1 MGHLIL
7 FKKIM
12 KKYEAIL
19 CTLAFVFSLG
29 CFAQRT
35 NHASAS
41 PVTGKT
47 TLLTDS
53 LANNS
58 DFVIQS
64 YYVEERINKLF
75 GGRIITYQV
84 SKLDMVDTYDLG
96 PNNTRTVIPNYVKRK
111 PKVAPNAIEAKT
123 TVASASASLE
133 PVKVE
138 ITAPA
143 SISSKYVKVDVVNT
157 YAKVIDKGYKSTD
170 MLKKVADRLYFEGNL
185 KEAVGYYAQLFEESP
200 NLEVIYYYRYAQS
213 LKAINEDEKA
223 NTLMKRFKSETLT
236 MK

>member
-1 MGHLIL
+1 
-7 FKKIM
+7 M

-29 CFAQRT
+29 CFAQST
-35 NHASAS
+35 NSVSAS
-41 PVTGKT
+41 PAPGKT

-53 LANNS
+53 LPTN
-58 DFVIQS
+58 DMVIQS

-84 SKLDMVDTYDLG
+84 SKLDLVDTYDLG

-123 TVASASASLE
+123 LVASSSASLA

-138 ITAPA
+138 VVTPA
-143 SISSKYVKVDVVNT
+143 SSTSKYVTVNMVDT
-157 YAKVIDKGYKSTD
+157 YEKVIDKGYKSIE
-170 MLKKVADRLYFEGNL
+170 MLKKVADRFYFEGNL
-185 KEAVGYYAQLFEESP
+185 TAAAGYYTQLFDQAKD
-200 NLEVIYYYRYAQS
+200 LDVIYYYRYAQS

>member
-1 MGHLIL
+1 
-7 FKKIM
+7 M

-29 CFAQRT
+29 CFAQST
-35 NHASAS
+35 NSASAS
-41 PVTGKT
+41 PAPGKT

-53 LANNS
+53 LPTN
-58 DFVIQS
+58 DMVIQS

-111 PKVAPNAIEAKT
+111 PKVAPNTIETKT
-123 TVASASASLE
+123 LVASANTSVA

-138 ITAPA
+138 VTAPA
-143 SISSKYVKVDVVNT
+143 PSTSKYITVNMVDT
-157 YAKVIDKGYKSTD
+157 YEKVIDKGYKSVD
-170 MLKKVADRLYFEGNL
+170 MLKKVADRFYFEGNL
-185 KEAVGYYAQLFEESP
+185 TAAAGYYTQLFDQAKD
-200 NLEVIYYYRYAQS
+200 LDVIYYYRYAQS
-213 LKAINEDEKA
+213 LKAINENEKA
-223 NTLMKRFKSETLT
+223 NTLMKRFKSETLS

>member
-1 MGHLIL
+1 
-7 FKKIM
+7 
-12 KKYEAIL
+12 
-19 CTLAFVFSLG
+19 
-29 CFAQRT
+29 
-35 NHASAS
+35 
-41 PVTGKT
+41 
-47 TLLTDS
+47 LTDN

-58 DFVIQS
+58 DYVIQS

-123 TVASASASLE
+123 LVASSSVSVE

-143 SISSKYVKVDVVNT
+143 STTSKYVTVNMVDTYTKVV
-157 YAKVIDKGYKSTD
+157 DKGYKSVD
-170 MLKKVADRLYFEGNL
+170 MLKKVADRFYFDGNL
-185 KEAVGYYAQLFEESP
+185 SAASGYYAQLFEETKD
-200 NLEVIYYYRYAQS
+200 LDAIYYYRYAQS
-213 LKAINEDEKA
+213 LKAINENEKA
-223 NTLMKRFKSETLT
+223 NTLMKRFKSETLS

>member
-1 MGHLIL
+1 
-7 FKKIM
+7 M
-12 KKYEAIL
+12 KKYEAVMI
-19 CTLAFVFSLG
+19 TLAFVFSLS

-35 NHASAS
+35 NNASAS
-41 PVTGKT
+41 PAPGKT

-53 LANNS
+53 LS
-58 DFVIQS
+58 TDDLVIQS

-84 SKLDMVDTYDLG
+84 SKLDMIDTYDLG

-111 PKVAPNAIEAKT
+111 PKVAPNAIATKT
-123 TVASASASLE
+123 MVASASASVA

-138 ITAPA
+138 ITTPAP
-143 SISSKYVKVDVVNT
+143 STSKYITVNMVDT
-157 YAKVIDKGYKSTD
+157 YEKVIDKGYKSID
-170 MLKKVADRLYFEGNL
+170 MLKKVADRFYFEGNL
-185 KEAVGYYAQLFEESP
+185 TAAAGYYTKLFDETQD
-200 NLEVIYYYRYAQS
+200 LDVIYYYRYAQS

>member
-1 MGHLIL
+1 
-7 FKKIM
+7 M

-29 CFAQRT
+29 CFAQST
-35 NHASAS
+35 NSASAS
-41 PVTGKT
+41 PAPGKT

-53 LANNS
+53 ISNN
-58 DFVIQS
+58 DLVIQS

-111 PKVAPNAIEAKT
+111 PKVAPNTIEAKT
-123 TVASASASLE
+123 LVASSNASVV

-138 ITAPA
+138 VTAPA
-143 SISSKYVKVDVVNT
+143 PSTSKYVTVNMVDT
-157 YAKVIDKGYKSTD
+157 YEKVIDKGYKSID
-170 MLKKVADRLYFEGNL
+170 MLKKVADRFYFEGNL
-185 KEAVGYYAQLFEESP
+185 SAAAGYYTKLFEEAKD
-200 NLEVIYYYRYAQS
+200 NLDVIYYYRYAQS

-223 NTLMKRFKSETLT
+223 NALMKRFKSETLT

>member
-1 MGHLIL
+1 
-7 FKKIM
+7 M

-29 CFAQRT
+29 CFAQST
-35 NHASAS
+35 NSVSAS
-41 PVTGKT
+41 PAPGKT

-53 LANNS
+53 FPTDDL
-58 DFVIQS
+58 VIQS

-111 PKVAPNAIEAKT
+111 PKVAPNAIETKT
-123 TVASASASLE
+123 TVASSSAFVE

-138 ITAPA
+138 IAAPVA
-143 SISSKYVKVDVVNT
+143 TGSKYVTVNMVDT
-157 YAKVIDKGYKSTD
+157 YEKVIDKGYKSID
-170 MLKKVADRLYFEGNL
+170 MLKKVADRFYFEGNL
-185 KEAVGYYAQLFEESP
+185 TAAAGYYTQLFDQAKD
-200 NLEVIYYYRYAQS
+200 LDVIYYYRYAQS

>member
-1 MGHLIL
+1 
-7 FKKIM
+7 M

-41 PVTGKT
+41 PTTGKT

-53 LANNS
+53 LS
-58 DFVIQS
+58 TGDYVIQS

-111 PKVAPNAIEAKT
+111 PKVASNKIEAKAL
-123 TVASASASLE
+123 VASSSASLE

-138 ITAPA
+138 VTAP
-143 SISSKYVKVDVVNT
+143 STISSKFVSVNVVDT
-157 YAKVIDKGYKSTD
+157 YEKVIDKGYKSID
-170 MLKKVADRLYFEGNL
+170 MLKKVADRFYFEGNL
-185 KEAVGYYAQLFEESP
+185 SAAAGYYTQLFEEAKD
-200 NLEVIYYYRYAQS
+200 LEVIYYYRYAQS
-213 LKAINEDEKA
+213 LKAINENEKA

>member
-1 MGHLIL
+1 
-7 FKKIM
+7 M

-41 PVTGKT
+41 PATGKT

-53 LANNS
+53 LSN
-58 DFVIQS
+58 DDLVIQS

-111 PKVAPNAIEAKT
+111 PKVAPNAIETKAL
-123 TVASASASLE
+123 VASSSVSVE

-143 SISSKYVKVDVVNT
+143 PTTSKYVTVNMVDT
-157 YAKVIDKGYKSTD
+157 YEKVIDKGYKSID
-170 MLKKVADRLYFEGNL
+170 MLKKVADRFYFEGNL
-185 KEAVGYYAQLFEESP
+185 SAAAGYYTQLFEEAKD
-200 NLEVIYYYRYAQS
+200 LEVIYYYRYAQS
-213 LKAINEDEKA
+213 LKAINENEKA
-223 NTLMKRFKSETLT
+223 NTLMKRFKSETLS

>member
-1 MGHLIL
+1 
-7 FKKIM
+7 M

-41 PVTGKT
+41 PATGKT
-47 TLLTDS
+47 TLLTDN

-58 DFVIQS
+58 DYVIQS

-123 TVASASASLE
+123 LVASSSVSVE

-138 ITAPA
+138 ITAPVPTT
-143 SISSKYVKVDVVNT
+143 SKYVTVNMVDTYTKVV
-157 YAKVIDKGYKSTD
+157 DKGYKSVD
-170 MLKKVADRLYFEGNL
+170 MLKKVADRFYFDGNL
-185 KEAVGYYAQLFEESP
+185 SAAAGYYAQLFEETKD
-200 NLEVIYYYRYAQS
+200 LDAIYYYRYAQS
-213 LKAINEDEKA
+213 LKAINENEKA
-223 NTLMKRFKSETLT
+223 NTLMKRFKSETLS

>member
-1 MGHLIL
+1 
-7 FKKIM
+7 M

-29 CFAQRT
+29 CFAQST
-35 NHASAS
+35 NSASAS
-41 PVTGKT
+41 PAPGKT

-53 LANNS
+53 LPTN
-58 DFVIQS
+58 DMVIQS

-96 PNNTRTVIPNYVKRK
+96 PNNTRTVIPNYVKRN
-111 PKVAPNAIEAKT
+111 PKVAPNKIEAKT
-123 TVASASASLE
+123 LVASANASVA

-138 ITAPA
+138 VTAPA
-143 SISSKYVKVDVVNT
+143 PSTSKYITVNMVDT
-157 YAKVIDKGYKSTD
+157 YEKVIDKGYKSVD
-170 MLKKVADRLYFEGNL
+170 MLKKVADRFYFEGNL
-185 KEAVGYYAQLFEESP
+185 TAAAGYYTQLFDQGKD
-200 NLEVIYYYRYAQS
+200 LDVIYYYRYAQS

-223 NTLMKRFKSETLT
+223 NTLMKRFKSETLS

>member
-1 MGHLIL
+1 
-7 FKKIM
+7 M

-19 CTLAFVFSLG
+19 CTLAFVFSLS
-29 CFAQRT
+29 CFAQST
-35 NHASAS
+35 NSASAS
-41 PVTGKT
+41 PAPGKT

-53 LANNS
+53 LPTN
-58 DFVIQS
+58 DMVIQS

-111 PKVAPNAIEAKT
+111 PKVAPNAIEAKML
-123 TVASASASLE
+123 VASSNASVA
-133 PVKVE
+133 PVKLEV
-138 ITAPA
+138 TAPA
-143 SISSKYVKVDVVNT
+143 PSTSKYVTVNMVDTYEKVL
-157 YAKVIDKGYKSTD
+157 DKGYKSIE
-170 MLKKVADRLYFEGNL
+170 MLKKVADRFYFEGNL
-185 KEAVGYYAQLFEESP
+185 TAAAGYYTQLFDQAKD
-200 NLEVIYYYRYAQS
+200 LDVIYYYRYAQS

-223 NTLMKRFKSETLT
+223 NALMKRFKSETLT

>member
-1 MGHLIL
+1 
-7 FKKIM
+7 M

-29 CFAQRT
+29 SFAQRT

-41 PVTGKT
+41 PATGKT

-53 LANNS
+53 LS
-58 DFVIQS
+58 TGDYVIQS

-96 PNNTRTVIPNYVKRK
+96 PNNTRTVIPKYVKRK
-111 PKVAPNAIEAKT
+111 PKVAPNVIEAKT
-123 TVASASASLE
+123 LVASLPASVE

-138 ITAPA
+138 VTAPA
-143 SISSKYVKVDVVNT
+143 SISSKYVSVNLVDT
-157 YAKVIDKGYKSTD
+157 YEKVIDKGYKSVD
-170 MLKKVADRLYFEGNL
+170 MLKKVADRFYFEGNL
-185 KEAVGYYAQLFEESP
+185 SAAAGYYTKLFGETQD
-200 NLEVIYYYRYAQS
+200 LDIIYYYRYAQS

-223 NTLMKRFKSETLT
+223 NALMKRFKSETLT